1 MHKSVERELL
11 ELEALVNKKLKEN
24 AKLIN
29 ISVHPSYEEKQFMP
43 YIGCFTLKIKGKTAN
58 VFMTKNQ
65 VMAYIH
71 AFSDG
76 FNAALKIKKKA
87 LEKNSKTERKKP

>member
-58 VFMTKNQ
+58 GAGEQLLRKYLRRTGRIRF
-65 VMAYIH
+65 
-71 AFSDG
+71 
-76 FNAALKIKKKA
+76 
-87 LEKNSKTERKKP
+87 ERPLLLRHRIGSRRHSEA